1 MFQSWLYFKNVY
13 YARIELMAQQSQ
25 SQQSGGDNSMAP
37 VWITAG
43 VFLAIYI
50 IWRTAHQH
58 IVSVVFFFNIWQAKL
73 INIFIGAPQLA
84 NEIQMMQAL
93 DPASVDWDQ
102 MVMLTE
108 IVGSYSRYPIIFIL
122 VVLAG
127 YLYKTNLTLKFRR
140 THNMQTLREQEQH
153 DWSAIMPVVK
163 QDLVSM
169 DINTG
174 PWAMAMT
181 PMEFSRKH
189 QLLKKDDVLLDNPSP
204 GQEMTAGIRRGDAKR
219 VFTLQLGPYWNGFDR
234 APPYAQALAAVFLA
248 RMNRDRTAAS
258 TILLALNKTS
268 SQGKID
274 YSVAKSTLK
283 KYQNESNV
291 QEIVVGHAYL
301 FTVLASLLAACR
313 DDGVMPSAEFLWLK
327 LIDRRLWFMLN
338 CVGRQTPFS
347 EVAGP
352 FAHWRAETVMKR
364 RSLVPMIDEAIK
376 ALEIAVK
383 EVKLSPKELQELRP

>member
-1 MFQSWLYFKNVY
+1 
-13 YARIELMAQQSQ
+13 MAQQQ
-25 SQQSGGDNSMAP
+25 SQQPGGDNSMAP
-37 VWITAG
+37 VWITML
-43 VFLAIYI
+43 VFIATYF
-50 IWRTAHQH
+50 IWRSAHQY
-58 IVSVVFFFNIWQAKL
+58 IVSFVFFFNIWQAKL
-73 INIFIGAPQLA
+73 INLFIGAPQLS
-84 NEIQMMQAL
+84 NEIQMMQSL
-93 DPASVDWDQ
+93 DPSSVDWDQ
-102 MVMLTE
+102 LVMLTE
-108 IVGSYSRYPIIFIL
+108 LVGNYSRYPIGFIL
-122 VVLAG
+122 LILAG
-127 YLYKTNLTLKFRR
+127 YLYRTNVTLKFRR
-140 THNMQTLREQEQH
+140 THSMQTLREQEQY

-163 QDLVSM
+163 QDLISM

-181 PMEFSRKH
+181 PMEFARKH
-189 QLLKKDDVLLDNPSP
+189 NLLKKDDVLLDKPSP

-219 VFTLQLGPYWNGFDR
+219 IFTLQLGPYWNGFER
-234 APPYAQALAAVFLA
+234 SPPYAQALAAVFMA
-248 RMNRDRTAAS
+248 RMNRDRDAA
-258 TILLALNKTS
+258 TNILLALNKTS
-268 SQGKID
+268 SEGKID
-274 YSVAKSTLK
+274 YRVAISTLK

-291 QEIVVGHAYL
+291 QEVIVGHAYL

-383 EVKLSPKELQELRP
+383 EVKLSPTELRELKP